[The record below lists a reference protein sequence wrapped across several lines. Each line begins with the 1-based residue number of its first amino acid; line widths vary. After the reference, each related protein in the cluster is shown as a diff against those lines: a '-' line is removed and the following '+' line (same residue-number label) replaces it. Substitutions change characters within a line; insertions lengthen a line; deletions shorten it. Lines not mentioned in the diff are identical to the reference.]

1 MSEKVLTE
9 QKKHTSVQVRNG
21 IKKEIKLSNQ
31 RMKEEDKMQR
41 NQENKREGLGQIKY
55 MTATG

>member
-9 QKKHTSVQVRNG
+9 QKEHTSVQVRNG

-41 NQENKREGLGQIKY
+41 N
-55 MTATG
+55 

>member
-9 QKKHTSVQVRNG
+9 QKEHTSVQVRNS

-31 RMKEEDKMQR
+31 R
-41 NQENKREGLGQIKY
+41 IKCNI
-55 MTATG
+55 TRKTKGKDSVR

>member
-41 NQENKREGLGQIKY
+41 N
-55 MTATG
+55 